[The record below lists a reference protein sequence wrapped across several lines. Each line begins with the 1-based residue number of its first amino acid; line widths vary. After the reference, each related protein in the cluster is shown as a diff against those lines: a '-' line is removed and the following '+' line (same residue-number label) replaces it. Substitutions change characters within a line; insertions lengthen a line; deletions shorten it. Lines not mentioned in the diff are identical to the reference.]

1 MAKAKKRKTRRNVS
15 RAVVHIKAT
24 FNNTTVT
31 ITDPNGDALCW
42 ASSGTV
48 GFKGSRKSTPFAA
61 QRAAETAA
69 AAATKYGVKEV
80 EVKVKGPGRAAKAPS
95 RRSRPRASRS
105 RPSRMSRRCLTTAA
119 APPRS
124 AGSELRT
131 HGPGQWQGG
140 RSCHGCARRPQ
151 LDLIR
156 PRVQQPVRRDRANM
170 RTQRMLER
178 KFTNSIRPRV
188 ADSAMGRHIGPV
200 CRLCRREG
208 TKLFLKG
215 TRCDTP
221 KCAVDRRD
229 GVPGMHQFRRG
240 KASEYA
246 IRLREKQKVKRYY
259 GIFERQFRKYYE
271 EASRRP
277 GNTGDA
283 LMSLLE
289 RRLDNVV
296 TRLGFAAS
304 RPQARQM
311 ITPRAHHGQRP
322 EARHPQLPGPP
333 RRPDPGQEPR
343 ALPQAGRREPR
354 RRGGPRSPTGWT
366 GSAPTRPKAASPA
379 CRPPR
384 TSGCP

>member
-1 MAKAKKRKTRRNVS
+1 
-15 RAVVHIKAT
+15 
-24 FNNTTVT
+24 
-31 ITDPNGDALCW
+31 
-42 ASSGTV
+42 
-48 GFKGSRKSTPFAA
+48 
-61 QRAAETAA
+61 
-69 AAATKYGVKEV
+69 
-80 EVKVKGPGRAAKAPS
+80 
-95 RRSRPRASRS
+95 
-105 RPSRMSRRCLTTAA
+105 
-119 APPRS
+119 
-124 AGSELRT
+124 
-131 HGPGQWQGG
+131 
-140 RSCHGCARRPQ
+140 
-151 LDLIR
+151 
-156 PRVQQPVRRDRANM
+156 
-170 RTQRMLER
+170 
-178 KFTNSIRPRV
+178 
-188 ADSAMGRHIGPV
+188 MGRHTGPV

-289 RRLDNVV
+289 RRLDNVI

-311 ITPRAHHGQRP
+311 ITHGHITVNGRKLDIPSYMVRP
-322 EARHPQLPGPP
+322 GDQI
-333 RRPDPGQEPR
+333 QVKN
-343 ALPQAGRREPR
+343 REH
-354 RRGGPRSPTGWT
+354 SLKLAVDNLAT
-366 GSAPTRPKAASPA
+366 GSAPPVPDWLDRFSTAPPEGRVSRLPA
-379 CRPPR
+379 VTDVGLPVTPQLIIELLSR
-384 TSGCP
+384 